1 MFDIGFWELVVIG
14 VVALVVI
21 GPDRLP
27 RVARKAG
34 MWVGKMRGFVSSVKA
49 DIDREL
55 RAEELKRVL
64 DQQNQLAKS
73 ALEDIEDITAQTRE
87 SVGSAQKSAA
97 DALNAAQDA
106 ATDDEKKQRSG
117 S

>member
-87 SVGSAQKSAA
+87 SVGSARKSAA
-97 DALNAAQDA
+97 AALNAAQDA